1 MRILIARLLV
11 VVTGVLIVALAI
23 LFAVVRNTPDA
34 SRTAPAPQVAGIVP
48 GATAVAV
55 APTGDQTASASL
67 IARGRA
73 VWAEQRCRACH
84 SIEGQGNSRSVLD
97 GVGSRLTEK
106 EIRLWIVAPQQINP
120 KVAKRPYK
128 LSDDDLNALVAYL
141 MAAKAR

>member
-11 VVTGVLIVALAI
+11 VVTGALIVALAI
-23 LFAVVRNTPDA
+23 LFAVVRNTSDV
-34 SRTAPAPQVAGIVP
+34 SSTAPAPQVAGIAA
-48 GATAVAV
+48 GASAVAV
-55 APTGDQTASASL
+55 APTEDQTASAAV

-106 EIRLWIVAPQQINP
+106 EIRLWIVAPQQMNS

-128 LSDDDLNALVAYL
+128 MPDADLDALVAYL
-141 MAAKAR
+141 MATKSR